1 MRTTRAVAGLL
12 LVLGG
17 GSALGWAGVDSAR
30 AAIARD
36 RVRAAW
42 EEREAQRAVLASR
55 DLPDLAPAG
64 LYPPAPGAPVAR
76 LRIPR
81 LGLDE
86 VVVEGVDDGALD
98 AGPGHMP
105 ATPLPGLPGNSV
117 LSAHRDRHFRQLD
130 EVAIGD
136 TVVTESDA
144 GRVTWV
150 VTGRRIVSRDARAIK
165 PSTEPVLTLTTCWPV
180 RFLGPAPDRLL
191 LTATPIRALARR

>member
-1 MRTTRAVAGLL
+1 MRNARASVGLL

-17 GSALGWAGVDSAR
+17 TTALGWAGVDSAQ

-36 RVRAAW
+36 RARSAW
-42 EEREAQRAVLASR
+42 EAREARSAVLASSA
-55 DLPDLAPAG
+55 LPDLAPAG
-64 LYPPAPGAPVAR
+64 HVPPAPGAPIAR

-86 VVVEGVDDGALD
+86 VVVEGVDDDALD

-105 ATPLPGLPGNSV
+105 QTPLPGFAGNSV

-130 EVAIGD
+130 EVGIGD

-165 PSTEPVLTLTTCWPV
+165 PTAEPVLTLTTCWPV

-191 LTATPIRALARR
+191 LTAKPVQALARR